1 MSSSATY
8 VARAMGPSMCTLWLV
23 VQSLGALG
31 GGVWPVD
38 IVAPS
43 MRLRSPSAP
52 SVPSPTPLSGTP
64 ELSPMGGCEHLPLY
78 LSGSG
83 EELTPDCN
91 ALSPIEQEQAVTLEI
106 PLAVP
111 SCL

>member
-1 MSSSATY
+1 
-8 VARAMGPSMCTLWLV
+8 MCILWLV
-23 VQSLGALG
+23 VQSPGAPG
-31 GGVWPVD
+31 GGGWGGLAAD
-38 IVAPS
+38 TVALS
-43 MRLRSPSAP
+43 MGLQTPSAP

-64 ELSPMGGCEHLPLY
+64 ELSPTGGCEHLPLY